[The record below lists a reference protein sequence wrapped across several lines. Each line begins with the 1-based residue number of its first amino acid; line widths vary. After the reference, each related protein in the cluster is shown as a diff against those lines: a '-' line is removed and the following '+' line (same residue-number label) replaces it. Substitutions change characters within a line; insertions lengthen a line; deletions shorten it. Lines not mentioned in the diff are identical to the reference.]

1 MAKLTFNDISIENFG
16 PFRESQSLNF
26 NVLPNKPV
34 VLVKALNGSGKTSL
48 LTALQV
54 GLYGYKGANTTRR
67 YDYDRLIAGL
77 QRGDALGNSKIRIN
91 LIVDIAGVRKPISLQ
106 REWVRQGS
114 SLVEQLS
121 ISSEDVDDAGLAD
134 GWDEFINGILPA
146 ELVHLFLFDGEKIEA
161 LANPDHLPD
170 LLRRATEAF
179 LGLGGIDALVNDLK
193 AIERRANIKNKDGSD
208 EVREIR
214 AGIERYEQQ
223 CDEFGQRITML
234 SQQQA
239 SLLNTLDQAKIAL
252 DRFTLKARRSG
263 LSAFQEAAQLR
274 SLVDAATKQQKEA
287 RAALIDAI
295 ANPVLPLAWL
305 GPFWQEY
312 KNQWENDQQ
321 LQQASLLTHEFEKR
335 DRRLLKT
342 VNLSSESLKAL
353 KQALA
358 QDLLQL
364 KSHLQGKTFFVPS
377 TNPDEIQSKLDE
389 AIELVETRANAHA
402 NATLSLAR
410 AEQSVGQIPAEEQL
424 ADVFASLQKHIKS
437 VSHAETQ
444 VEEVANKLAE
454 ARSSLA
460 HAETRLNSL
469 KLRLRTEFKVGA
481 LAQHGLEAAAR
492 TKKVLR
498 LYRERLLASKAQWLS
513 ETITNEFKQLLHKK
527 NMVSRVEVDPDSYS
541 VTIVNTTGKALPME
555 RLSAGE
561 RQILA
566 IAVLSALI
574 RERKGRFPV
583 VVDTP
588 LARLDQKHRETLIN
602 NFFARVSHQVLIL
615 STDEEV
621 HGDAYRAL
629 QPFMAAEHRFDY
641 DEGQHR
647 TIVYSDETLK

>member
-1 MAKLTFNDISIENFG
+1 MAKITFSDISIENFG

-34 VLVKALNGSGKTSL
+34 VLIKALNGSGKTTL

-67 YDYDRLIAGL
+67 SDYDQLIAGL
-77 QRGDALGNSKIRIN
+77 QRGDAPGNSKIRIN
-91 LIVDIAGVRKPISLQ
+91 LIVDVAGIHKPISLQ

-121 ISSEDVDDAGLAD
+121 ISSEGVNDAGLVD

-146 ELVHLFLFDGEKIEA
+146 ELVQLFLFDGEKIEA

-193 AIERRANIKNKDGSD
+193 AIERRANIKNKGGSD
-208 EVREIR
+208 EAREMR

-223 CDEFGQRITML
+223 CDEFSQRIAIL
-234 SQQQA
+234 SQQQG

-252 DRFTLKARRSG
+252 DRFTSKASRNG
-263 LSAFQEAAQLR
+263 LSAFQEAAQLK
-274 SLVDAATKQQKEA
+274 SLVDAAAKQQKEA
-287 RAALIDAI
+287 RAALVDAI
-295 ANPVLPLAWL
+295 GNPVLPLVWL
-305 GPFWQEY
+305 GPFWQDY
-312 KNQWENDQQ
+312 KNQWENDHQ
-321 LQQASLLTHEFEKR
+321 LQRASLLTHEFQKR
-335 DRRLLKT
+335 DQRLLKT
-342 VNLSSESLKAL
+342 ISLPSESLKAL

-364 KSHLQGKTFFVPS
+364 KSNLQGKPLFVPS
-377 TNPDEIQSKLDE
+377 TNPEEIQFKLDE
-389 AIELVETRANAHA
+389 AIELVEARANAHVDA
-402 NATLSLAR
+402 ALSLAR

-437 VSHAETQ
+437 VSHAEMQ
-444 VEEVANKLAE
+444 VDEVAHKLAE

-460 HAETRLNSL
+460 HAEIRLNSL
-469 KLRLRTEFKVGA
+469 KHRLKTEFKEEA

-498 LYRERLLASKAQWLS
+498 LFRERLLASKAQWLS

-527 NMVSRVEVDPDSYS
+527 NMISRVEVDPNSYS
-541 VTIVNTTGKALPME
+541 VAIVNTTGKALPME

-629 QPFMAAEHRFDY
+629 RPFMAAEHRFDY
-641 DEGQHR
+641 DEDQQR
-647 TIVYSDETLK
+647 TTVYSEETVK